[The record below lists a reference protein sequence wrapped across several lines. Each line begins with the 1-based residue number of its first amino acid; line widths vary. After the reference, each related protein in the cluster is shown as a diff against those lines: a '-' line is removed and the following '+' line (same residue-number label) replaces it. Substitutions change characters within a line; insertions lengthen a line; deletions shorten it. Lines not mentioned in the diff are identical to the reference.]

1 MSIIRSA
8 PDQFSDVAFA
18 QRFVATPLRWDAP
31 DIGTLDLAVIDEGS
45 AERGTFLLLHG
56 EPSWSRLYADWIP
69 TLVDA
74 GFRCVALDQPGFGR
88 SDKPIDDAWYTYER
102 HCAAIRF
109 VIESLELTGI
119 HLVVQDWA
127 GPNGLRQLVDMP
139 ERFARA
145 FIFNTWLHHDGFE
158 YNEFIRWWHAA
169 ATNPE
174 QLGGD
179 MPTGT
184 IVARSSRREGHDLD
198 ALQRDFDAPF
208 TDEASKAGARA
219 FPAMLPFGP
228 SAVGGAAEQQQSFDA
243 LRTWTGCPVH
253 VIFGDADGIFTP
265 EWGEQWAL
273 MIPGATFDRIAG
285 AGHFVQVDAPAD
297 CVAAV
302 LRHCG

>member
-1 MSIIRSA
+1 MLDRST
-8 PDQFSDVAFA
+8 PDRFTNVPFA
-18 QRFVATPLRWDAP
+18 QRFPARMLTWDAP
-31 DIGTLDLAVIDEGS
+31 EVGPLDLAVVDEG
-45 AERGTFLLLHG
+45 AADRGTFLLLHG

-69 TLVDA
+69 ALTDA
-74 GFRCVALDQPGFGR
+74 GYRCVAVDQPGFGR
-88 SDKPIDDAWYTYER
+88 SDKPTDDAWYTYNR

-139 ERFARA
+139 QRFARV

-158 YNEFIRWWHAA
+158 YVEAIRWWHGA

-174 QLGGD
+174 HLGGD

-184 IVARSSRREGHDLD
+184 IVARSSRRDGHDLD
-198 ALQRDFDAPF
+198 ALAHDFDAPF
-208 TDEASKAGARA
+208 DGFASKAGARA
-219 FPAMLPFGP
+219 FPAMLPFSRP
-228 SAVGGAAEQQQSFDA
+228 EVGGAAEQQRCFDA
-243 LRTWTGCPVH
+243 LRSWAGCPIH
-253 VIFGDADGIFTP
+253 VVFGDADAIFTP
-265 EWGEQWAL
+265 EWGEQWAS
-273 MIPGATFDRIAG
+273 MIPGATFDRIEG

-302 LRHCG
+302 MSHLA